1 MAIINKTE
9 LAKEIAQQVPEP
21 ANAIKDI
28 LTVFWK
34 SVAEHVKKGDEIRFI
49 GAGKFYKKHTDERT
63 GRNPQT
69 GEEITIAASDKLAF
83 KSAMKLD

>member
-34 SVAEHVKKGDEIRFI
+34 
-49 GAGKFYKKHTDERT
+49 
-63 GRNPQT
+63 
-69 GEEITIAASDKLAF
+69 LAF